1 METEQI
7 SVEEIKKRVRSA
19 FITLTARTI
28 ILRFIRFVTNYL
40 ILPRL
45 LAVEINGV
53 FNISTAIIAF
63 FAYFSDVGLAA
74 SIIQKKEKVSAEDIK
89 TAFTIQQIIVGT
101 LCLVIILAAPIFGNF
116 YNLGSEGIWLI
127 RILGISFFLTSL
139 KSLPSVMLERQLNF
153 TPLIKVEVLE
163 TLVSSGLLVALAT
176 QGFGIWSFSI
186 ATFCSSLIGL
196 VAIYILAP
204 IKLGLGIDKLAAKNL
219 LSFGIPYQTN
229 NLLALAKDRL
239 VPLVVAGIVGPLGM
253 GYATWAQGM
262 AYAPLEIMSAMNRIT
277 FPAFSRLQHDRQ
289 SLIKA
294 IEKSLFVTTLMVYP
308 VLFGLVAILP
318 YLVKYV
324 VFIKWQPA
332 IPSFYLF
339 AFSCFWAVISTTF
352 TNTLNAVGQVKTTL
366 KLMVFW
372 TVLTWLF
379 TPTLVWI
386 FGFIG
391 IALTSFLISFTSVL
405 TIILVKRMLDIKLLD
420 ALTLPVSAS
429 LVMAVCVHF
438 IAQVFVKDWS
448 TTVIVILLGAL
459 IYFAIVYTL
468 GKNKILEDLKQ
479 IKNA

>member
-1 METEQI
+1 MDAEQI
-7 SVEEIKKRVRSA
+7 SVEEIKKRVRGA
-19 FITLTARTI
+19 FIGLTARTI
-28 ILRFIRFVTNYL
+28 LLRVIRFITNYL

-53 FNISTAIIAF
+53 FNIATAIIAF

-74 SIIQKKEKVSAEDIK
+74 SIIQKKEKVGPEDIK
-89 TAFTIQQIIVGT
+89 TAFTIQQIIVGS
-101 LCLVIILAAPIFGNF
+101 LCLLIILAAPVFGNF
-116 YNLGSEGIWLI
+116 YNLGDDGVWLI
-127 RILGISFFLTSL
+127 RILGFSFFLTSL

-153 TPLIKVEVLE
+153 TPLIKVEILE
-163 TLVSSGLLVALAT
+163 TLISSSLLIALAT
-176 QGFGIWSFSI
+176 QGFGVWSFSI
-186 ATFCSSLIGL
+186 ATVASAIVGL
-196 VAIYILAP
+196 VTIYILAP
-204 IKLGLGIDKLAAKNL
+204 IKLGLGINKQAAKNL

-277 FPAFSRLQHDRQ
+277 FPAFSRLQHDQ
-289 SLIKA
+289 KSLIKA

-324 VFIKWQPA
+324 VFIKWQAA

-339 AFSCFWAVISTTF
+339 AFSTFWAVISTTF

-372 TVLTWLF
+372 TLLTWLL
-379 TPTLVWI
+379 TPTLVWK

-391 IALTSFLISFTSVL
+391 IAMASFLISFTSVL
-405 TIILVKRMLDIKLLD
+405 TIILVKRMLNVRLLD
-420 ALTLPVSAS
+420 ALVLPIAASA
-429 LVMAVCVHF
+429 VMAICVHY
-438 IAQVFVKDWS
+438 IALVFVKDWF
-448 TTVIVILLGAL
+448 TTATAIVLGAL
-459 IYFAIVYTL
+459 IYFGIIYIF
-468 GKNKILEDLKQ
+468 GKNKILEDLRQ
-479 IKNA
+479 MRF